1 MLGPTCGQCGDG
13 VSEHANQVTIST
25 INRNFPGRSSSGQTS
40 LASPPTVVAST
51 IAGCIC
57 SFE

>member
-1 MLGPTCGQCGDG
+1 MLGPTCGKCGSG
-13 VSEHANQVTIST
+13 VSEHANQVTISA
-25 INRNFPGRSSSGQTS
+25 INRNFPGRGSSGQTW
-40 LASPPTVVAST
+40 LASPPTVVVST